1 MNQHQHLRIVDAA
14 QRDAE
19 KIADANID
27 RHPHAENGTAEHDM
41 FAMKLDLPHAAIRAR
56 ILRVEAER
64 KGMWVEP

>member
-1 MNQHQHLRIVDAA
+1 MNQHQHLRVVDAA

-64 KGMWVEP
+64 KGKWVEP